1 MSISNEEL
9 NHARAQAMGAE
20 LGARYNVLWT
30 QVVWLNAKWT
40 EFVALYADSPERID
54 LLNEAAPYFFGQLQY
69 TLWSDM
75 LLHLAR
81 LTDSPRS
88 AGKENFT
95 IRGIQTVIRDGT
107 LAADVEQLVNEAV
120 ERCEFVKQWRNRWL
134 AHMDLGLALEQPATP
149 LPSANRKSFR
159 AALDAVGR
167 VVQRIHAAYFPD
179 SQLAL
184 STPILGPGGVDAL
197 VSCLKHGMEAQADID
212 AGGKRPEGEP

>member
-1 MSISNEEL
+1 MSMSREEL
-9 NHARAQAMGAE
+9 KHARAQAMGAE

-167 VVQRIHAAYFPD
+167 VVQRSHAPPACLPFPQPWPYE
-179 SQLAL
+179 SGEAC
-184 STPILGPGGVDAL
+184 PAGP
-197 VSCLKHGMEAQADID
+197 E
-212 AGGKRPEGEP
+212 AGGSIRPWMHS